1 VGIFCHVLRCYSSSV
16 CLAALLICEVGSW
29 RLLEPGMGQDVLQL
43 GALLGIRLKKT
54 LDQVVSFFGDSV
66 LEVKLVFD
74 DLLLGLEWNF
84 AEEHVIQKNSERPN
98 CGSSELA
105 VIILFFVNDTLALVW
120 LSFDKLSIR
129 VGTVPSVIVFAC
141 EPLWRVEFGSA

>member
-1 VGIFCHVLRCYSSSV
+1 MK
-16 CLAALLICEVGSW
+16 LI
-29 RLLEPGMGQDVLQL
+29 
-43 GALLGIRLKKT
+43 
-54 LDQVVSFFGDSV
+54 
-66 LEVKLVFD
+66 FD